1 MRPAGPNDVFRAT
14 PRTYAPRYGRFSGR
28 APWWSTYYGAGGY
41 YAPYE
46 TATPVEEVDPPQ
58 GRLALTVT
66 PSSTQIFADG
76 FFMGTVADF
85 QDRGL
90 WLPVG
95 PRRIELR
102 AEGYDTVTFDVRIN
116 EDRPVEYQRNL
127 TGVSPRS
134 EAPRVAAVPKTF
146 YVIPGCY
153 AGDTPPR
160 MNRLPSGCSTN
171 NVRTVPPV
179 LSRLSLSNK

>member
-1 MRPAGPNDVFRAT
+1 VFRAG

-28 APWWSTYYGAGGY
+28 ARAPWWETYGTGG
-41 YAPYE
+41 YAPYDIYAPTIPE
-46 TATPVEEVDPPQ
+46 NAQVDPAQ

-66 PSSTQIFADG
+66 PSSTQVFADG
-76 FFMGTVADF
+76 FYMGTVADF

-102 AEGYDTVTFDVRIN
+102 AEGYDSVTFDVRIV

-127 TGVSPRS
+127 ASVAPRS

-153 AGDTPPR
+153 AGDTPPQ
-160 MNRLPSGCSTN
+160 MNRLPNGCSTRT
-171 NVRTVPPV
+171 VRTVPPV
-179 LSRLSLSNK
+179 VNRLSLSNR